1 MAEQAEQVTSD
12 IISSGAA
19 PSSRQRH
26 YREANLEKSQWGRV
40 QMLIGDRMGLV
51 VIVMAVSIASAMC
64 EAGLLAVSAQ
74 AAAALVNN
82 VHTVHR
88 SIGPFTIDTT
98 VRNVLYVGIGLAVLR
113 LFLQIP
119 SSLVPAV
126 IAGDVQ
132 AAMRRNLVRAY
143 MHGGWELQ
151 SQDREGHFQ
160 ELMTNQI
167 MQASQG
173 AMQSTNLMSSLFTFI
188 ILVISAFALNTIAAV
203 AVFTAAV
210 VLFII
215 LRPARNLAT
224 SLSKRLSAAQ
234 LEYAGSVGEANRV
247 AEETNVFG
255 TAEPQIER
263 VDSFVRTARRLF
275 LRAQVLNRLV
285 PNVYQNMI
293 YFILVFGLLAAD
305 LANVKGFSSLG
316 AVVLLLVRAGTYGQN
331 VQSAQVSLRQS
342 LPYVERLQN
351 ASEAYERSTPR
362 RGDHPLKEIETI
374 AFQDVEYFYT
384 AERPVLHGVSWSVKG
399 GETVG
404 VIGPSGA
411 GKSTMVQ
418 ILLRLREPRSG
429 QYLVNGADAFDIEF
443 GDWHERVAY
452 VPQAPKLLH
461 ATVADNVRFFRDFD
475 DAAVERACRLA
486 RIHDE
491 IMQWPKGYQTIV
503 GPRADAVS
511 GGQQQRICLAR
522 ALVSNPSLLVLD
534 EPTSALDPRSEA
546 LIQESLESMRS
557 ELTLFIIAHRMST
570 LTICDRVMVVLDGT
584 INAFDT
590 LSELTAG
597 NDYYR
602 FASGIAA
609 GLASGTSRLSERE
622 PEPEIDPEDVPVD
635 VATGERPPT

>member
-1 MAEQAEQVTSD
+1 M
-12 IISSGAA
+12 
-19 PSSRQRH
+19 PRH
-26 YREANLEKSQWGRV
+26 YREAELEKSQWGRV

-51 VIVMAVSIASAMC
+51 IVVMVVSIASAMC

-82 VHTVHR
+82 AHTVHR

-98 VRNVLYVGIGLAVLR
+98 VRNVLYVGVGLAIAR
-113 LFLQIP
+113 LLLQIP
-119 SSLVPAV
+119 SSLVPAI

-132 AAMRRNLVRAY
+132 AAMRRNLVRTY

-188 ILVISAFALNTIAAV
+188 ILVVSAFALNTLAAV
-203 AVFTAAV
+203 AVFAAAV
-210 VLFII
+210 VLFVI

-224 SLSKRLSAAQ
+224 SLSKQLSAAQ

-255 TAEPQIER
+255 TAEPQIAR
-263 VDSFVRTARRLF
+263 VDNFVRTARGLF

-285 PNVYQNMI
+285 PNVYQSMI

-351 ASEAYERSTPR
+351 ASAAYAASTPR
-362 RGDHPLKEIETI
+362 RGTARLRDIETI

-384 AERPVLHGVSWSVKG
+384 PDRPVLHDISWSVRG
-399 GETVG
+399 GETIG

-418 ILLRLREPRSG
+418 ILLRLREPRAG
-429 QYLVNGADAFDIEF
+429 RYLVNGLNAFDIDF
-443 GDWHERVAY
+443 DDWHERVAY

-522 ALVSNPSLLVLD
+522 ALISNPSLLVLD

-584 INAFDT
+584 INAFDS

-597 NDYYR
+597 NEYYR

-609 GLASGTSRLSERE
+609 GLAAGAPRRSDHE
-622 PEPEIDPEDVPVD
+622 PALAGEDAPVD
-635 VATGERPPT
+635 LATIKRPPT